1 MWGWGDFDVMQ
12 KRCPNKDFLGMV
24 AMCILVHVSWSTHV
38 CISVMYVHRSGIVS
52 EEHNVSEAFILF
64 TFPPALCV
72 LVIQSC
78 PTPCNPWTTCS
89 LPGSSA
95 SGILQARILE
105 WVAIPF
111 PRGYPYPRVWTQVS
125 CTAGR
130 FFTTEPPGTPPSII
144 WELNLVEHFVLT
156 W

>member
-1 MWGWGDFDVMQ
+1 M
-12 KRCPNKDFLGMV
+12 
-24 AMCILVHVSWSTHV
+24 
-38 CISVMYVHRSGIVS
+38 CISVMYIHRSGIVS

-78 PTPCNPWTTCS
+78 PTPCNPWTTGS

-95 SGILQARILE
+95 CGILQARILE

-111 PRGYPYPRVWTQVS
+111 SRGSSRPRDRTRVS
-125 CTAGR
+125 CLLHWQAGSSPLGHLGSPDITQADTQNHR
-130 FFTTEPPGTPPSII
+130 PEIQQSLKTLPTKVWMKNT
-144 WELNLVEHFVLT
+144 VLHISEQRT
-156 W
+156 SSHCRHP